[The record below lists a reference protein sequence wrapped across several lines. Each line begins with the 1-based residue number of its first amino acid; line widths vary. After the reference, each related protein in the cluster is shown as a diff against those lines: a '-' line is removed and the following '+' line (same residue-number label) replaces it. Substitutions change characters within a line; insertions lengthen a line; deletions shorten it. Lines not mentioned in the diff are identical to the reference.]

1 MSRIGKNPVPLPQGV
16 DVKIDGAVLRAKGKL
31 GELAMPIDKDVAVK
45 REGDKVLVEPAAD
58 SKRARIM
65 WGTTRALV
73 SSMVRGVSQGYQV
86 ELEISGVGY
95 RAQVQGKNVQ
105 FQLGLSHD
113 VTMPIPEGITVTI
126 DKSTQLTVKGADK
139 AKLGQFCAVIRSLK
153 PPEPYKGK
161 GIKYKDE
168 KILRKEGKKK

>member
-1 MSRIGKNPVPLPQGV
+1 MSRIGKNPVALPQGV
-16 DVKIDGAVLRAKGKL
+16 DVEIDGALLRAKGKL
-31 GELAMPIDKDVAVK
+31 GELAMPIDKDVTVK
-45 REGDKVLVEPAAD
+45 REGDKIVVAPAAE

-73 SSMVRGVSQGYQV
+73 GTLVRGVSQGYQV

-95 RAQVQGKNVQ
+95 RAQVQGKSLQ

-113 VTMPIPEGITVTI
+113 VSMPIPEGITVTI
-126 DKSTQLTVKGADK
+126 EKNTQLMVKGADK

-161 GIKYKDE
+161 GIKYKGE